1 MAVIAKARA
10 MRKAMTPSEARLWV
24 ALRRLR
30 ASGFHFRRQQ
40 PMLGYYLDFVCL
52 DRRLIVE
59 VDGSSHDGRA
69 DWDRRRDA
77 AFARKGF
84 KTLRYQNALI
94 RDDLAGVLAGVMEQL
109 LAAVPT
115 RPLRGPPPRGGEGKF
130 RR

>member
-30 ASGFHFRRQQ
+30 ARGFHFRRQH
-40 PMLGYYLDFVCL
+40 PMLGYYLDFICL
-52 DRRLIVE
+52 DRRLIIE

-84 KTLRYQNALI
+84 KTLRYNNTSI
-94 RDDLAGVLAGVMEQL
+94 RDDLDGVLVGILEQL
-109 LAAVPT
+109 RAAVPT
-115 RPLRGPPPRGGEGKF
+115 RPLRGPPPRGGEGELD
-130 RR
+130 R